1 MRAILAGGGTGG
13 HVIPALAIANELK
26 KSYGAEVLFIG
37 TGRGIENRLVPAAG
51 YPLQLVRV
59 GALKNVSLMTRAKT
73 AFDLPRAVWSAGRML
88 SEFAPDVVIG
98 VGGYAS
104 GPAMLAAVMK
114 HIPTLAFEPNVVPG
128 FANRVVA
135 RFVSGAAV
143 HFAETAKYFRHAEVT
158 GVPVRRAFF
167 EIPPKRNGTPTLLVF
182 GGSQGAHAINEAMIR
197 CLPELHRQA
206 PGICII
212 HQTGERDYNDALS
225 AYLRFDQSGS
235 GESVQVFKFI
245 EDMPAAFARADLV
258 VCRSGAS
265 TVAEI
270 TAAGKPAI
278 FVPFPRAADDHQRV
292 NAEAL
297 AREGA
302 AVVVEES
309 KLEGVWLAETIAALL
324 GDARRLH
331 IMSEAARGLSHPNAA
346 RDIAA
351 MAARVAGIEEAD
363 NGNSS
368 QSPDAD
374 SASH

>member
-1 MRAILAGGGTGG
+1 
-13 HVIPALAIANELK
+13 
-26 KSYGAEVLFIG
+26 
-37 TGRGIENRLVPAAG
+37 
-51 YPLQLVRV
+51 VRV
-59 GALKNVSLMTRAKT
+59 GQLKNVSLVTRAKT
-73 AFDLPRAVWSAGRML
+73 AFDLPRAVWDAGRML
-88 SEFAPDVVIG
+88 NEFAPDVVIG

-104 GPAMLAAVMK
+104 GPAMLAAVVK

-128 FANRVVA
+128 FANRLVA

-143 HFAETAKYFRHAEVT
+143 HFEETAKYFRRAEVT
-158 GVPVRRAFF
+158 GVPVRQAFF
-167 EIPPKRNGTPTLLVF
+167 EIPAKRAGTPTLLVF

-197 CLPELHRQA
+197 CLPELRRQA
-206 PGICII
+206 PGIHII
-212 HQTGERDYNDALS
+212 HQTGERDYNDALA
-225 AYLRFDQSGS
+225 AYRGF
-235 GESVQVFKFI
+235 GEWAEVSKFI

-297 AREGA
+297 ARVGA

-324 GDARRLH
+324 GDPRRLH
-331 IMSEAARGLSHPNAA
+331 IMSEAARGLAHPEAA
-346 RDIAA
+346 RDIAG
-351 MAARVAGIEEAD
+351 MAARLAGV
-363 NGNSS
+363 GN
-368 QSPDAD
+368 
-374 SASH
+374 